1 MDAFTKK
8 TGITTNVLFL
18 DKGLVERIQAE
29 GANSPADVIL
39 TVDIS
44 RLTEAK
50 DAGVTQPVANETI
63 NKDIPDHFRD
73 PDGNWFGLTTRGRV
87 VYASKERVAQDDIT
101 YEELADPKWKGK
113 ICTRDGQHSY
123 NVGLFASMIAH
134 HGEAEAEK
142 WLTGLRNNLAKK
154 PDGGDRDQ
162 AKAIFAGECDLAL
175 GNSYYVGLMIT
186 NEKEPEQKEW
196 ASAIKVL
203 FPNTKDRGTHVNIS
217 GMALAKNAPN
227 KENALKLMEFLS
239 EGEAQKIY
247 AEQVFEYP
255 VLPGAEPS
263 EVVKSFGEIKPD
275 TLPLAE
281 IAANRKRPR
290 NSSTRSATTT
300 APGLTGTRRIGATT
314 AGECPPFSSV
324 PAEVLPIPFV
334 ADPVQDR
341 LAPLRPRG
349 MRRKDARSTFIVE
362 LRFQEFEETG
372 DRCRIETRLHHQFDR
387 VPVRFGLCR
396 A

>member
-1 MDAFTKK
+1 MHISKALIGALSVAATFLASTAPVRADGEVNIYSYRQPDLIQPLLDAFTKK
-8 TGITTNVLFL
+8 TGISTNVLFL

-50 DAGVTQPVANETI
+50 DAGVTQPVVNETI

-73 PDGNWFGLTTRGRV
+73 PEGNWFGLTTRGRV

-123 NVGLFASMIAH
+123 NIGLFASMIAH

-142 WLTGLRNNLAKK
+142 WLTGLRNNLARK

-162 AKAIFAGECDLAL
+162 AKAIFAGECDIAL

-203 FPNTKDRGTHVNIS
+203 FPNSKDRGTHVNIS

-239 EGEAQKIY
+239 AGEAQKIY

-281 IAANRKRPR
+281 IAANRKKASELVDKVGYNDGP
-290 NSSTRSATTT
+290 
-300 APGLTGTRRIGATT
+300 
-314 AGECPPFSSV
+314 
-324 PAEVLPIPFV
+324 
-334 ADPVQDR
+334 QD
-341 LAPLRPRG
+341 
-349 MRRKDARSTFIVE
+349 
-362 LRFQEFEETG
+362 
-372 DRCRIETRLHHQFDR
+372 
-387 VPVRFGLCR
+387 
-396 A
+396 